1 VLKKFSFRELLRLLS
16 PLSFFPTVKRRR
28 EMDKKIVFVVAAKP
42 PPQKQFFSFIPL
54 PVGAHTLTFS
64 AAAEGGRREAQMIRR

>member
-1 VLKKFSFRELLRLLS
+1 
-16 PLSFFPTVKRRR
+16 
-28 EMDKKIVFVVAAKP
+28 MDKKIVFVVAASP